1 MNFFLRLEGLKEII
15 LDDFKDV
22 IDDRD
27 FESLN
32 EDPIKDLIFDREKDK
47 KLLKFISQAIIKESI
62 ILLIF
67 GAKTER
73 EELFS

>member
-1 MNFFLRLEGLKEII
+1 M
-15 LDDFKDV
+15 

-27 FESLN
+27 FELLN

-73 EELFS
+73 EELFSWY